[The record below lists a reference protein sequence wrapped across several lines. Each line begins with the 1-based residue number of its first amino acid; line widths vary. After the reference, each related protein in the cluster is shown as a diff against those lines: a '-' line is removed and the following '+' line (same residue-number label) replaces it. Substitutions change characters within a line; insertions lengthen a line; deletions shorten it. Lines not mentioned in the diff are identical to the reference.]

1 MARVVDCLMFHRQ
14 KSAVDLG
21 SWFAVHG
28 HVGCSSRNGDDR
40 IDQGTLLG
48 TGFRYSTWILALN
61 RVEIEYLENEI
72 PIQNEEYSFLSWE
85 A

>member
-1 MARVVDCLMFHRQ
+1 MFHRQ
-14 KSAVDLG
+14 KSAADLG

-28 HVGCSSRNGDDR
+28 NVGCSSRNGDYR

-48 TGFRYSTWILALN
+48 TEFRYSTWILALKQL
-61 RVEIEYLENEI
+61 ETEYLENELLI
-72 PIQNEEYSFLSWE
+72 RNWAYSFSSSG